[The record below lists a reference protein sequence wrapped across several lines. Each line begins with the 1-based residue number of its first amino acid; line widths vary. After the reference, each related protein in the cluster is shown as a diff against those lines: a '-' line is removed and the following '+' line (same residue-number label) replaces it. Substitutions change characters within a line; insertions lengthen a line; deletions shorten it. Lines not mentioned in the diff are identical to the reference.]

1 MDGTTYNYS
10 FSIKNGVVIS
20 EVLSKKKMR
29 TTVILNRTSPNF
41 NSIQLKSELSS
52 FTPNISVVKERAL
65 CLSMAAFLNNPFASK
80 LVDAI
85 NSISVVNMAS
95 LNGLR
100 NISPDNFN
108 ENIRQ
113 KCLNV
118 LRDVD
123 PTLNDLSVEF
133 TEEKVDTRKLPLEI
147 NDLEGRELICQK
159 CSC

>member
-1 MDGTTYNYS
+1 M
-10 FSIKNGVVIS
+10 
-20 EVLSKKKMR
+20 
-29 TTVILNRTSPNF
+29 
-41 NSIQLKSELSS
+41 
-52 FTPNISVVKERAL
+52 
-65 CLSMAAFLNNPFASK
+65 
-80 LVDAI
+80 
-85 NSISVVNMAS
+85 NMAS

-147 NDLEGRELICQK
+147 NDLEGRELIVKNVRVNVQSK
-159 CSC
+159 HSVYDKDSIVDQIQFASSNTNPVAPSKF